1 LATTHATLVESTC
14 YSYKYC
20 YLWKG
25 GFSKQNAIKNHL
37 WAFVE
42 IRYFGCFDENFII
55 QHWDG
60 QYELNG
66 GFQGVVE
73 HEKS

>member
-14 YSYKYC
+14 YSYKYY

-25 GFSKQNAIKNHL
+25 LFQAKCHQKSL
-37 WAFVE
+37 VSFLE
-42 IRYFGCFDENFII
+42 IGYFGCFDENFIM

-60 QYELNG
+60 QYELKG
-66 GFQGVVE
+66 GSQGVAK